1 MQHHKYDLETLEN
14 MMPFERELY
23 IMLLSRHIE
32 DANQQQQ
39 IQAQQTLSDLNLKVK
54 IQSKTKDK
62 VGKVIQ
68 VSPKIG
74 TQVAPGTVVIL
85 LIG

>member
-32 DANQQQQ
+32 DVNQQQQ
-39 IQAQQTLSDLNLKVK
+39 LQAQQR
-54 IQSKTKDK
+54 
-62 VGKVIQ
+62 GKR
-68 VSPKIG
+68 
-74 TQVAPGTVVIL
+74 
-85 LIG
+85 

>member
-32 DANQQQQ
+32 DVNQQQQ
-39 IQAQQTLSDLNLKVK
+39 LQAQQR
-54 IQSKTKDK
+54 
-62 VGKVIQ
+62 GRR
-68 VSPKIG
+68 
-74 TQVAPGTVVIL
+74 
-85 LIG
+85 